1 MATIPNNNTF
11 VNNGGGAAFGN
22 PTIAR
27 QGQAAGAQQVSNA
40 GGGRGFVNPA
50 ADASTPPPKAPAA
63 QIKTNGVTAS
73 LVNALNQHQ
82 QDLVKATKQE
92 LADEYVI
99 EFAPPDLAASQMKKQ
114 GQTNAQT
121 APMQN
126 NNTAAS
132 VLNPTTNSIDYNT
145 QGWQVTAGTQVV
157 QLIDQVMRSST
168 YITGQQSVIVDEDGQ
183 CKPNPSSTNQK
194 GISHANRHHR
204 QNR

>member
-1 MATIPNNNTF
+1 MATIPNINTF
-11 VNNGGGAAFGN
+11 GNNGGGAAFGN

-27 QGQAAGAQQVSNA
+27 QGQAASAQQVSNA

-50 ADASTPPPKAPAA
+50 ADPSAPPPKAPAA

-121 APMQN
+121 APGLRVWGW
-126 NNTAAS
+126 AGPLLPAGLDSLWIVS
-132 VLNPTTNSIDYNT
+132 VHAVPFVLRVWNP
-145 QGWQVTAGTQVV
+145 
-157 QLIDQVMRSST
+157 
-168 YITGQQSVIVDEDGQ
+168 
-183 CKPNPSSTNQK
+183 
-194 GISHANRHHR
+194 
-204 QNR
+204 